1 MQENFVTFREF
12 NKVVNNDY
20 KGAKNEV
27 KQTKQSI
34 MYFVNT
40 LNKLYRKNEY
50 ASNTNLKEFAKDFR
64 LYCLEHG
71 IDCPINAPFNAYVFT
86 KVNGIVCYKHTKHVT
101 TKTGAFAI
109 AEDIITWK
117 KVTMTENGVLSAY
130 KHLISTWLQRA

>member
-1 MQENFVTFREF
+1 MKENFVTFREF
-12 NKVVNNDY
+12 AKVVNNDY
-20 KGAKNEV
+20 KGAKSEV

-50 ASNTNLKEFAKDFR
+50 ASNTNLREFAKDFR
-64 LYCLEHG
+64 LYCIEHG
-71 IDCPINAPFNAYVFT
+71 IDVPTNAPFNAYVFT
-86 KVNGIVCYKHTKHVT
+86 KVNGVVCYKHTKRT
-101 TKTGAFAI
+101 NTKSGAFAI

-130 KHLISTWLQRA
+130 KHLISSWLKRA